1 MTEIYCIILSGGQG
15 TRLGEQDKGLLV
27 LAGQS
32 LVGRVIKVL
41 TPQVSNIFI
50 SANRHIADYQ
60 TYGYEVLEDTFEG
73 FEGPLAGLYRGML
86 RVEKES
92 QASGLIMVVPCDAP
106 FLPDDLL
113 ERLLEAQIRTHSLA
127 VIAHDGKR
135 KQPLFGLYSTVLLPD
150 LKQFLESG
158 DRKVGLWIDRIQPE
172 IVDFSDEA
180 DTFLNINS
188 QQDLNEAEKRLL
200 AQHGYD

>member
-1 MTEIYCIILSGGQG
+1 MIDIYAIILSGGRG

-32 LVGRVIKVL
+32 LIDRVIKVL
-41 TPQVSNIFI
+41 TPQVNNIFI

-60 TYGYEVLEDTFEG
+60 TYGYEVLEDTFDS

-113 ERLLEAQIRTHSLA
+113 ERLLEAQTRSHSLA
-127 VIAHDGKR
+127 VIAHDGNR
-135 KQPLFGLYSTVLLPD
+135 KQPLFGLYSTKLLPD
-150 LKQFLESG
+150 LQHFLESG

-188 QQDLNEAEKRLL
+188 QQDLNEAEKRLS
-200 AQHGYD
+200 AHHGYN